1 VYPCFALDTNQALVN
16 FLLFIENFLQKYLPV
31 QKKFVPLHPLSGR
44 PEAIKKEI
52 FEEFA

>member
-1 VYPCFALDTNQALVN
+1 VYPCFDLEKNQAWVF

-44 PEAIKKEI
+44 PEALKKEI